1 MTFRLFVV
9 VVAVLTLAG
18 CGGDKSYRI
27 LGSAMEPTL
36 HCAKPARGCE
46 ADEQDRVLA
55 EEVEADELRRGDIV
69 VFETPPAAEF
79 RCGAGG
85 TFMKRLIGLPGER
98 IAKNRRDSRSPET
111 FKVPKGQYY
120 LLGDNRSQSC
130 DSREWG
136 SVPAA
141 NIHHRAVAVERSSG
155 RVEFR

>member
-1 MTFRLFVV
+1 
-9 VVAVLTLAG
+9 
-18 CGGDKSYRI
+18 
-27 LGSAMEPTL
+27 MEPTL
-36 HCAKPARGCE
+36 HCAKPAFGCE
-46 ADEQDRVLA
+46 ADEKDRVLA
-55 EEVEADELRRGDIV
+55 EEVEAGELRRGDIV
-69 VFETPPAAEF
+69 FFETPPEANF

-85 TFMKRLIGLPGER
+85 TFVKRVIGLPGER
-98 IAKNRRDSRSPET
+98 IELRSESGLSYVYVNGKKLDEPYIAKNRRDSRSPET

-120 LLGDNRSQSC
+120 LLGDNRSQSG